1 MEKDLEEWVTR
12 VSEPKEELGG
22 FSICPFAK
30 KGFKDGKV
38 LHFELPQN
46 LSLSE
51 IVEHIEQKANSNL
64 EYEVIAFF
72 DTHNQLSNS
81 ACIDIIDLLN
91 SKKTSIIYLKDHP
104 DDPGYIQKIYT
115 GNGKHPCILA
125 QPKDK
130 LFRARESLK
139 KTDYYDYW
147 SEEYKKEIWGYGE

>member
-1 MEKDLEEWVTR
+1 M
-12 VSEPKEELGG
+12 
-22 FSICPFAK
+22 A
-30 KGFKDGKV
+30 
-38 LHFELPQN
+38 
-46 LSLSE
+46 E

-91 SKKTSIIYLKDHP
+91 SKKTNIIYLKDHP

-115 GNGKHPCILA
+115 GNGKYPCILA

-147 SEEYKKEIWGYGE
+147 SESYKNEIWGYGE